1 MSMTRN
7 ELRQRIVRNLGGGM
21 VKTELCVE
29 HIDDAINT
37 ARDLWITWTAG
48 DAHQEVYFLV
58 MLKAGQNVY
67 DMPAGLVDV
76 LAYRDHWGGIGSIG
90 MGAGFDSELATY
102 GTAGWYTGPEQ
113 GSTAFFS
120 ISNDSWQ
127 GLGYGAGSG
136 GPNGLYTMVDTYLAL
151 GHLELIQR
159 MRHDKYQWRYHKF
172 ANKLEIIPTP
182 ECGNS
187 LQVGIPSSGGC
198 PNQFDD
204 YTYVDSPGF
213 IMVRGQMLAGSTL
226 PTYVPSVS
234 GTFDPDGKSYFPQ
247 ADENY
252 LEHIYSHPWII
263 AYSTAYAKQTLGIVR
278 RKFASN
284 TSLGNATISMDG
296 DALIS
301 EAREDMQRL
310 EDELDLKYSDG
321 YGISM
326 G

>member
-1 MSMTRN
+1 MGMTRN

-21 VKTELCVE
+21 IKTELCTE
-29 HIDDAINT
+29 HVDDAINA
-37 ARDLWITWTAG
+37 ARDLWITWAVG
-48 DAHQEVYFLV
+48 DATMEVYFLLQ
-58 MLKAGQNVY
+58 LKGGQNVY

-76 LAYRDHWGGIGSIG
+76 IGYRDHMGGMGGIGI
-90 MGAGFDSELATY
+90 GAGYDAELATY
-102 GTAGWYTGPEQ
+102 GAAGWYTGPEQ

-120 ISNDSWQ
+120 LGAGSWQ
-127 GLGYGAGSG
+127 GLGYGYGSG
-136 GPNGLYTMVDTYLAL
+136 GPNGLYTMVDSYLAL
-151 GHLELIQR
+151 GHLELIQK
-159 MRHDKYQWRYHKF
+159 MTPDKYRWRYHRF

-187 LQVGIPSSGGC
+187 LQVGVPVSGGC
-198 PNQFDD
+198 PNQFSD

-213 IMVRGQMLAGSTL
+213 VMIRGQMMMGSTL

-234 GTFDPDGKSYFPQ
+234 GTFDPDGKSHYPE

-252 LEHIYSHPWII
+252 LESIFSHPWII
-263 AYSTAYAKQTLGIVR
+263 EYATFYAMRTLGYIR
-278 RKFASN
+278 RKFSSN

-296 DALIS
+296 SDLVS
-301 EAREDMQRL
+301 EATSRLKEL
-310 EDELDLKYSDG
+310 EDELDLKYSTG